1 MFETSIP
8 FVGRL
13 IAGQQQTVGAGG
25 VASFDFSAFAGQG
38 GNALVLSSDNA
49 SATDGRTRVV
59 INGASN
65 ATAFDTA
72 PTFEAAGEFVVMPWR
87 QNAVVFP
94 FSGGNAIRTV
104 GVGNPSAAAH
114 VLSVALVSIDSPF
127 VPLNFRPIAST
138 QINLTSGVDGT
149 IDWSGFAGDE
159 FGDIVVLGTADGGGA
174 NATRIVHNSGGV
186 ALVAPG
192 TMGLGAVVNL
202 FSFYS
207 VGAPAA
213 GQNIKTT
220 SLRQDS
226 GGALTVIATKYR
238 RA

>member
-1 MFETSIP
+1 MFETGIP

-13 IAGQQQTVGAGG
+13 IAGQQQTVAAGG
-25 VASFDFSAFAGQG
+25 VASFDFSAYGGQG
-38 GNALVLSSDNA
+38 GNAIILSSDNA
-49 SATDGRTRVV
+49 NATDGRTRVV

-72 PTFEAAGEFVVMPWR
+72 PIFEGSGEFVVIPWR

-94 FSGGNAIRTV
+94 FVGGDAIRTV

-114 VLSVALVSIDSPF
+114 VLSVALVAIDSPN
-127 VPLNFRPIAST
+127 VPLNLRPIAST
-138 QINLTSGVDGT
+138 QIALTSGVEGT
-149 IDWSGFAGDE
+149 IDWSTFAGDE
-159 FGDIVVLGTADGGGA
+159 FGDIVVLATSDGGGA
-174 NATRIVHNSGGV
+174 NATRVVHNAGGV
-186 ALVAPG
+186 ALAAVG
-192 TMGLGAVVNL
+192 NMGAGAVVNV

-220 SLRQDS
+220 TFRQES
-226 GGALTVIATKYR
+226 GGSLTILATKYR
-238 RA
+238 RT